1 MLGGLLRTS
10 FIQMV
15 GAMALLAAPAAVSA
29 HGGAS
34 PSLVV
39 TVDHV
44 DPGTT
49 FPIIAA
55 DFGSDSKVLFSIV
68 APARSI
74 ALGHWTA
81 GPDGH
86 FTASFAL
93 PADFPV
99 GWADVVATGDDGSST
114 STQVLVGPR
123 AGAPPRPGRA
133 TAWWQDPA
141 TLLLAAL
148 LIAGGIGL
156 SVVLLRSSRGSRP
169 PKRQS

>member
-1 MLGGLLRTS
+1 LLRAA
-10 FIQMV
+10 FIRV
-15 GAMALLAAPAAVSA
+15 VAALVLVALLPAAASA

-49 FPIIAA
+49 VPIIAA

-68 APARSI
+68 APARSVE
-74 ALGHWTA
+74 LGHSTA

-86 FTASFAL
+86 FTAHFAL
-93 PADFPV
+93 PTDFPL
-99 GWADVVATGDDGSST
+99 GWANLVATGDDGSST
-114 STQVLVGPR
+114 STPLLVGPT

-133 TAWWQDPA
+133 AAWWQDPP

-156 SVVLLRSSRGSRP
+156 SALLLRSSRRSRP
-169 PKRQS
+169 RKRQT